1 MKQEK
6 HFTTRRGFIAAS
18 GFGGLGLYGLW
29 AAYGA
34 APTPLALLGLS
45 KAHEAGSGADALA
58 HTAKPAAGGAHSAHG
73 GGASMGPTSEEFS
86 RMTTEF
92 VERYRMPD
100 GSVYPRRLPSAAM
113 AAPMPATDPHAGHDM
128 AGMAGMA
135 GMEDADTAHPEPAP
149 VDQHSGHD
157 MAGMADMNPTPSAE
171 HADHGQATQ
180 GHSESAAGQAID
192 VLMVAGKW
200 YYLPNVLRLDVG
212 QPYRFRMMAM
222 DIAHGASIQFGTGGR
237 MMRLQPGRV
246 SETELTF
253 SRPGRYL
260 MHCTVYCGDAHDSM
274 QATIE
279 VV

>member
-18 GFGGLGLYGLW
+18 GFGGLSLYGLW

-34 APTPLALLGLS
+34 APTPLALLGLD
-45 KAHEAGSGADALA
+45 KAHEAGGGADAQA

-73 GGASMGPTSEEFS
+73 GGAAMGPASEEFS

-100 GSVYPRRLPSAAM
+100 GSVYPRRLPNVAM
-113 AAPMPATDPHAGHDM
+113 TAPMPIADPHAGHDM
-128 AGMAGMA
+128 AGMTDAHAGQ
-135 GMEDADTAHPEPAP
+135 PEPAP
-149 VDQHSGHD
+149 VDPHAGHD
-157 MAGMADMNPTPSAE
+157 MGTMANMEAALSTE
-171 HADHGQATQ
+171 HADHEQTAQ
-180 GHSESAAGQAID
+180 GHSESASGQVID

-222 DIAHGASIQFGTGGR
+222 DVAHGASIQFGKGGR
-237 MMRLQPGRV
+237 MMRLQPGRA

-253 SRPGRYL
+253 SRAGRYL
-260 MHCTVYCGDAHDSM
+260 MHCTVYCGDAHDMM